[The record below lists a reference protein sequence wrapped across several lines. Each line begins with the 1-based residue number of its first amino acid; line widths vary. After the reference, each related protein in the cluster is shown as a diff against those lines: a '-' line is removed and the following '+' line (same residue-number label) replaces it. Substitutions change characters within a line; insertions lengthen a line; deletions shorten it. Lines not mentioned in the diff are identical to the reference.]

1 MSDYPSDWT
10 TTQLQSV
17 AKDFIVPMRDRPK
30 RFTGSIPW
38 IRIEDFTGKWV
49 SRSQS
54 GLCVDDEIIQEMNLK
69 VHPQGSV
76 LCSCSARLGV
86 CAITERPLITNQTF
100 IGIVPD
106 ITKIAP
112 EYLYYLMC
120 SKATQLQAL
129 SSGTT
134 IAYLPRQKFEEFEIS
149 IPPLPEQKKIAE
161 ILSGIDTEIMLLD
174 AKISKLNLAKSS
186 VSEKEF
192 DHATFLQTETS
203 SSENSLQKKILREVA
218 DVIDCKHRTPA
229 YTSEGFP
236 VVRPRD
242 VKGSGINFDQC
253 IKTSAEELDSLNDGI
268 NPQIN
273 DIVYSRNA
281 TLGVGALVR
290 NKTTFAIGQDVC
302 ILRSKAINPK
312 YFYYQLNSASFFR
325 QVEGLVSGSTFKRIN
340 LGAIRELQVTT
351 PDTSEQARVASTLE
365 GIDNS
370 IASLQ
375 RRREKNTQ
383 LKTSL
388 AQDLLLGRKRV
399 SI

>member
-1 MSDYPSDWT
+1 MSEQWKQ
-10 TTQLQSV
+10 TQL
-17 AKDFIVPMRDRPK
+17 
-30 RFTGSIPW
+30 
-38 IRIEDFTGKWV
+38 GKV
-49 SRSQS
+49 
-54 GLCVDDEIIQEMNLK
+54 CEIILGQSPSSETYNQDRIGLPFFQGKSEFGTKYAQAKTWCSEPLKIANKNDILISVRAPVGASNLAPDDCCSGRGLSALRADQKNLLQEFLWHQIEFKKNYLQGIS
-69 VHPQGSV
+69 QGSTFD
-76 LCSCSARLGV
+76 
-86 CAITERPLITNQTF
+86 AIS
-100 IGIVPD
+100 GKD
-106 ITKIAP
+106 
-112 EYLYYLMC
+112 
-120 SKATQLQAL
+120 L
-129 SSGTT
+129 SD
-134 IAYLPRQKFEEFEIS
+134 LEID
-149 IPPLPEQKKIAE
+149 IPPLTEQKKIAE

-174 AKISKLNLAKSS
+174 AKISKLNLAKLS
-186 VSEKEF
+186 VSEKDF

-203 SSENSLQKKILREVA
+203 GSENSLQKKILREVA

-242 VKGSGINFDQC
+242 VKESGINFDQC

-273 DIVYSRNA
+273 DIVYIRNA

-290 NKTTFAIGQDVC
+290 SKTTFAIGQDVC

-325 QVEGLVSGSTFKRIN
+325 QVENLVSGSTFKRIN
-340 LGAIRELQVTT
+340 LGAIRELQVIT
-351 PDTSEQARVASTLE
+351 PDISEQARVASTLE
-365 GIDNS
+365 RIDNS

-388 AQDLLLGRKRV
+388 AQDLLSGRKRV

>member
-106 ITKIAP
+106 ITKIAT

-161 ILSGIDTEIMLLD
+161 ILSGIDNTTKAI
-174 AKISKLNLAKSS
+174 
-186 VSEKEF
+186 F
-192 DHATFLQTETS
+192 
-203 SSENSLQKKILREVA
+203 KKKKKNDLILRQTIIDATTPHHASSWHESTIG
-218 DVIDCKHRTPA
+218 DVVEFQGGAQP
-229 YTSEGFP
+229 
-236 VVRPRD
+236 PR
-242 VKGSGINFDQC
+242 
-253 IKTSAEELDSLNDGI
+253 
-268 NPQIN
+268 
-273 DIVYSRNA
+273 
-281 TLGVGALVR
+281 
-290 NKTTFAIGQDVC
+290 
-302 ILRSKAINPK
+302 
-312 YFYYQLNSASFFR
+312 
-325 QVEGLVSGSTFKRIN
+325 STFKFAPEAGYIRMLQIRDYKSDARATYISLDLCKRFCDREDVMIGRYGPPN
-340 LGAIRELQVTT
+340 FQILRGKEGSYNVALIKTMPKDSGVLSKDYLYRFLQRGDLFVLMDTLSQRTSGQQGLDMDALKGFPMFIPDLATQDHICRSISAIESISL
-351 PDTSEQARVASTLE
+351 DLNARVQSLNHLKS
-365 GIDNS
+365 GIS
-370 IASLQ
+370 G
-375 RRREKNTQ
+375 E
-383 LKTSL
+383 
-388 AQDLLLGRKRV
+388 LLSGRKRV
-399 SI
+399 SV

>member
-1 MSDYPSDWT
+1 MKHIKKS
-10 TTQLQSV
+10 
-17 AKDFIVPMRDRPK
+17 
-30 RFTGSIPW
+30 
-38 IRIEDFTGKWV
+38 
-49 SRSQS
+49 
-54 GLCVDDEIIQEMNLK
+54 
-69 VHPQGSV
+69 
-76 LCSCSARLGV
+76 
-86 CAITERPLITNQTF
+86 
-100 IGIVPD
+100 
-106 ITKIAP
+106 
-112 EYLYYLMC
+112 
-120 SKATQLQAL
+120 AL
-129 SSGTT
+129 S
-134 IAYLPRQKFEEFEIS
+134 AFRLQ

-161 ILSGIDTEIMLLD
+161 TLSGIDTAIMLLD

-192 DHATFLQTETS
+192 AYATFLQTEAIG
-203 SSENSLQKKILREVA
+203 SENSLQKKTLREVA

-242 VKGSGINFDQC
+242 VKESGISFDQC

-290 NKTTFAIGQDVC
+290 NKTKFAIGQDVC
-302 ILRSKAINPK
+302 ILRSKAITPK

-325 QVEGLVSGSTFKRIN
+325 QVENLVSGSTFKRIN
-340 LGAIRELQVTT
+340 LGAIRELQVIT

-365 GIDNS
+365 RIDNS

-388 AQDLLLGRKRV
+388 AQDLLSGRKRV